1 MESTCNNAKDYGYKL
16 GDLFVY
22 VGNNGNS
29 TWIRHSV
36 VRFVRD
42 DNSSCPLFEALHESA
57 QPYRFGPNG
66 EPWAYAGLANVRPAG
81 YYEVLG
87 YLLDHYTQAQ
97 ALKIIHDLYG
107 DEDTI
112 ERILE
117 DADL

>member
-1 MESTCNNAKDYGYKL
+1 MESTRKTAADYGYEV

-22 VGNNGNS
+22 VGECNA
-29 TWIRHSV
+29 TWLRHSV
-36 VRFVRD
+36 IRFVRD
-42 DNSSCPLFEALHESA
+42 DYSSCPLFEALHESA
-57 QPYRFGPNG
+57 QPYRFGPKG
-66 EPWAYAGLANVRPAG
+66 EPMAYADLENVRPAG

-97 ALKIIHDLYG
+97 ALKIMHDLYG